1 MSTESVTLTIDGS
14 RMEVQRGTSLLEA
27 ARMGGIEIPTLC
39 HMEGLSSYGACR
51 LCVVEI
57 GPPDNAKVVSSCT
70 YPCEEGLQVR
80 THTPRIVNARKLLL
94 ELMVSSTPSS
104 KTIQD
109 LAAAHGVTQQRFRPE
124 NEDCIL
130 CGLCVRMC
138 KEQMMAG
145 AIDFAGRGPD
155 RRITTP
161 FEENSEQCR
170 HCGGCMYVCPVCML
184 RCAGPAADSTLC
196 GGCLS
201 PCQMP
206 GNTAKIA

>member
-1 MSTESVTLTIDGS
+1 MSTKGITMTINGATQQV
-14 RMEVQRGTSLLEA
+14 EEGTSVLEA
-27 ARMGGIEIPTLC
+27 ARQSGVEIPTLC
-39 HMEGLSSYGACR
+39 HMEGLSAYGACR

-57 GPPDNAKVVSSCT
+57 GPPERPKVVSSCT
-70 YPCEEGLQVR
+70 YPCEDGLQVR
-80 THTPRIVNARKLLL
+80 THTPRILEARKLLL

-145 AIDFAGRGPD
+145 AIDFVGRGPD
-155 RRITTP
+155 RRISTP
-161 FEENSEQCR
+161 FDEPSEQCR
-170 HCGGCMYVCPVCML
+170 HCGGCMFVCPVCML

-196 GGCLS
+196 GGCLMT
-201 PCQMP
+201 CQTP
-206 GNTAKIA
+206 GITAKIA